1 MDTLFTWYDVIISVY
16 LGFLI
21 DCIFGDPQGFPHPVR
36 FIGSLISL
44 LEKLLLHEKNPNRLK
59 RLLGGVLVL
68 IVLAVT
74 GGVTFG
80 IVFASYYF
88 EYRYFGTKFISIFVM
103 SLISASCIA
112 SRDLMDAAMKVCRPL
127 IRDNIQEARQAVA
140 MIVGRDTEFLD
151 GEGIARAAVE
161 TVAEN
166 TNDGVIAPI
175 FFLFL
180 GGPVGG
186 MLYKAINTMDSM
198 IGYKNRKYGY
208 FGTAAARLDDIAGF
222 IPARLSALLMVV
234 AAFILRFDSA
244 NAWRIF
250 IRDRYKHA
258 SPNSAQ
264 CESVCAGA
272 LELRLAGDAYYSGT
286 LVKKEYIGDP
296 IREIAPGDII
306 RACKLMYGTV
316 ILMLAV
322 IAAFLPLIRRIGA
335 FSVFYPFT

>member
-1 MDTLFTWYDVIISVY
+1 MNCIIAVSPLI
-16 LGFLI
+16 LGAVLDFI
-21 DCIFGDPQGFPHPVR
+21 VGDPYSLPHPVR
-36 FIGSLISL
+36 LIGRLINT
-44 LEKLLLHEKNPNRLK
+44 LEGTVRKAFPRHLLLAGVILSVSVIVISSVLTLT
-59 RLLGGVLVL
+59 LLLSCYRINTVLGVAAESILCCYM
-68 IVLAVT
+68 LA
-74 GGVTFG
+74 
-80 IVFASYYF
+80 ARCLCDES
-88 EYRYFGTKFISIFVM
+88 
-103 SLISASCIA
+103 
-112 SRDLMDAAMKVCRPL
+112 MKVCRAV
-127 IRDNIQEARQAVA
+127 RENDTEKARRAVA